1 MHRTHP
7 SPTHA
12 LRTLMALSLAAFV
25 ALSTFAAAS
34 GAASQP
40 KRSSSVRDPRLLAIA
55 ASRSVPHPLAVA
67 AQVSRSADR
76 TLVTKAKR
84 LKKCLAA
91 HPAKPSACS
100 AARSALQRAGVELR
114 RAQSNLADIAGASA
128 SPAYRSSYG
137 WYAMFQAPK
146 LTVSSEKLSWT
157 QVAGINNYVFVRKV
171 PGQPDQYSTV
181 TGTSITPPPVP
192 GVTVKYSVRTAV
204 NGSSWAGEQS
214 ISYPEPAETTPPETE
229 TLPSEPTP
237 TEPIDT
243 QAAPKLTASGLT
255 LSWNAV
261 GEVSAYVLAIKVP
274 GKVER
279 FTEVSGTSI
288 TPAVVPGVAV
298 GYSVRTAVDG
308 SAWSPE
314 VVITY
319 AAKSTPPPPPRETEG
334 TKPEE
339 TKHEEAPSGSILT
352 SPMWVGVDVG
362 GWPSTFASDVA
373 GAASYVRVNSQS
385 SVPGYIAAGLHVI
398 DLLLDENS
406 AGVSGLNATEYAAKA
421 VAAVKANPKMAA
433 LEVLNEPGNEWGA
446 MGPNAGSAA
455 NAAAYDQLLKVVH
468 EALVANFGSNYPPVL
483 ASYDGGEG
491 PTTWGQEMW
500 AAEPNVGNYINGI
513 TLHSYGGTSNRA
525 HSALGDRA
533 MIEAAHAQHPSIP
546 IYITEVGWPT
556 AVGQPSTGDSLQW
569 TEAEQAQNITS
580 FVNWAKGTG
589 YIQDVTIFNYRDY
602 GTNDFY
608 GIETAAGAHKLSYT
622 ALAAFRP

>member
-7 SPTHA
+7 RPTRA

-25 ALSTFAAAS
+25 ALLTFAASS
-34 GAASQP
+34 GAAAQP
-40 KRSSSVRDPRLLAIA
+40 KRSSSARSPRLLASA
-55 ASRSVPHPLAVA
+55 ASRSVPRPLAVA
-67 AQVSRSADR
+67 AQVSRGADR
-76 TLVTKAKR
+76 NLVTKAKR

-100 AARSALQRAGVELR
+100 AARDALQNAGVELR
-114 RAQSNLADIAGASA
+114 RAQSNLANIAGASA
-128 SPAYRSSYG
+128 SPTYRSGYG
-137 WYAMFQAPK
+137 WFAPFQAPK
-146 LTVSSEKLSWT
+146 LTVSGEKLSWT
-157 QVAGINNYVFVRKV
+157 QVAGLDNYVFVRKV

-214 ISYPEPAETTPPETE
+214 ISYPEPAETTPTE
-229 TLPSEPTP
+229 TLPSEPP

-255 LSWNAV
+255 LSWNPV

-274 GKVER
+274 GKVEQ
-279 FTEVSGTSI
+279 FTEVSGTSV
-288 TPAVVPGVAV
+288 TPTAVPGVAV
-298 GYSVRTAVDG
+298 SYSVRTAVDG

-314 VVITY
+314 VVIAY
-319 AAKSTPPPPPRETEG
+319 PAKSTPPPPPPREPEEA
-334 TKPEE
+334 KPEE
-339 TKHEEAPSGSILT
+339 AKHEETPSGSILN

-362 GWPSTFASDVA
+362 GWPSTFASDVS

-455 NAAAYDQLLKVVH
+455 NAAAYDHLLKVVH
-468 EALVANFGSNYPPVL
+468 EALVASFGTDYPPVL

-513 TLHSYGGTSNRA
+513 TLHSYGGTSNRT

-533 MIEAAHAQHPSIP
+533 MIEAAHAQHPDIP

-556 AVGQPSTGDSLQW
+556 AVGQPATGDSLQW
-569 TEAEQAQNITS
+569 TEAEQAQNITN

-602 GTNDFY
+602 GSNDYY
-608 GIETAAGAHKLSYT
+608 GIETAGGAHKLSYT